1 MIEVLKRLRF
11 VVVCGLFIPFS
22 AITCCVWLSSS
33 ITLSIIGYVM
43 IPIEYITTGDVK
55 WCENMMDFFW
65 IYLPKLYDKELNYFS
80 NIFIQKIIMMNIK
93 VNKIKF
99 S

>member
-1 MIEVLKRLRF
+1 MIEALKRFRF
-11 VVVCGLFIPFS
+11 VVVCGLFVPFS

-65 IYLPKLYDKELNYFS
+65 IYLPKLYDERTELFFKYIHPKNNYDEVKS
-80 NIFIQKIIMMNIK
+80 E
-93 VNKIKF
+93 
-99 S
+99 